1 MTHHPDIVLSAAAN
15 TLAEPPA
22 ATRRLIARVCLV
34 LLLVMGHLSLGL
46 GALADGHLLGAHD
59 HHPPAA
65 ESPGGGDQGCAD
77 PCDHCCHAGAHLLAL
92 PPAAGIRLAL
102 ARSAPRSQDGPSW
115 ASRPTAPPRRP
126 PRSSP

>member
-1 MTHHPDIVLSAAAN
+1 MSKPSSTALAFAPT
-15 TLAEPPA
+15 TLAAPSA
-22 ATRRLIARVCLV
+22 ATRRLIARVSLA
-34 LLLVMGHLSLGL
+34 LLLMMGHLSLGL

-115 ASRPTAPPRRP
+115 ASRPNAPPRRP